1 METEVIKNLITSP
14 IETLVMNR
22 ISYMNRRCYVLTGM
36 DEGGNETNKVYSG
49 LTSAMSA
56 SSFKGDI
63 NNVRLSKWRDK
74 MVNQLGGLEQQQQYL
89 DSMADFG
96 TLTHSA
102 LVTIWENKSF
112 DYDPQGEM
120 AREYFIGSAK
130 KLGISVNEDVLNSQV
145 FDYLKAVSSLM
156 QWIHD
161 EVTDIVAV
169 ESMAICEKLKIAT
182 PLDIVCKLKNSNDLV
197 SINMKPSSQISDEHL
212 KQASM
217 EMMMWNETYPK
228 YQVARTGIFRPKDWM
243 EKKGVPTY
251 ETKLLDL
258 ADAQNNYLAVSKRME
273 IALNDPDVSYANF
286 NLTKK
291 MFTGKVPL
299 GAAPKIEYQSNFNS

>member
-1 METEVIKNLITSP
+1 METELIKNLITSP
-14 IETLVMNR
+14 IQTIVMNR
-22 ISYMNRRCYVLTGM
+22 ISYMNRRCYVWTDT
-36 DEGGNETNKVYSG
+36 DEMGVETNKVYSG
-49 LTSAMSA
+49 LTGAMSA

-74 MVNQLGGLEQQQQYL
+74 MIGQLGGLEQQSQYL

-96 TLTHSA
+96 TLVHTA
-102 LVTIWENKSF
+102 LVTIWESKSF
-112 DYDPQGEM
+112 DYDLQGEF

-130 KLGISVNEDVLNSQV
+130 KLGIAVNEDVLNSQV

-156 QWIHD
+156 QWIYD

-169 ESMAICEKLKIAT
+169 ESMAICENLKIAT

-197 SINMKPSSQISDEHL
+197 SINMKTSSQISDEHI

-217 EMMMWNETYPK
+217 EMMMWNETYPN
-228 YQVARTGIFRPKDWM
+228 YQVAKTGIWRPKDWM

-251 ETKLLDL
+251 ETKIISL
-258 ADAQNNYLAVSKRME
+258 ADAKNHYLAVSKRME

-299 GAAPKIEYQSNFNS
+299 GTAPKIEYQSIFNS